1 MSRIGNKPVTIP
13 AGVEFSVNGQDVK
26 AKGKLGEL
34 ELQIHDEVSVKLE
47 EVANDE
53 GQTSK
58 IVVLAPKSESRFARQ
73 IWPTMRT
80 LVNNIVIGVSEG
92 YSKKLEIKGVGLRGN
107 LQGNTL
113 VMSLG
118 FSHEVR
124 YDVPQGVKVTMDG
137 QTNIEVSGIDKQ
149 QVGQVAAKIRGF
161 KPPEPYKGKGI
172 RYADEYVVRKEG
184 KKK

>member
-1 MSRIGNKPVTIP
+1 MSRIGKNPVTLP
-13 AGVEFSVNGQDVK
+13 EGVEFSINGQEVK

-34 ELQIHDEVSVKLE
+34 TLDIHDQVAISME
-47 EVANDE
+47 EVANDDGKTGKVIKLE
-53 GQTSK
+53 AK
-58 IVVLAPKSESRFARQ
+58 NNSRFAKQ

-80 LVNNIVIGVSEG
+80 LVNNLIIGVSEG
-92 YSKKLEIKGVGLRGN
+92 YKKDLEIKGVGYRAN
-107 LQGNTL
+107 LQGQIL

-124 YDVPQGVKVTMDG
+124 YEIPQGIKVEVEKQVALT
-137 QTNIEVSGIDKQ
+137 VSGIDKQ
-149 QVGQVAAKIRGF
+149 LVGEVAAKIRGF

-172 RYADEYVVRKEG
+172 RYKDEFILRKEG